1 MDYPVQKYS
10 FSPLPRFIIRVV
22 LACNAK
28 TNITCLPLPFVS
40 FFLFSFRS
48 LHLFFPDTSRLIATI
63 SNLLALL
70 DPPTSQFRNYSSQWP
85 LYNTCQ
91 LSSLLP
97 LRSARSLIIR
107 LPSPS
112 SLPYLVTP
120 IVVPKLRTRR
130 KSSSSPRRP
139 PEPLLLMD
147 RPSSAAPF
155 SLMAS
160 VL

>member
-10 FSPLPRFIIRVV
+10 FSPLPRFIIRVI

-85 LYNTCQ
+85 LYNVSSISCFQTLRAEKTLSVMQ
-91 LSSLLP
+91 GTHTSLSVVMARSSLIVKNVL
-97 LRSARSLIIR
+97 LDVF
-107 LPSPS
+107 S
-112 SLPYLVTP
+112 S
-120 IVVPKLRTRR
+120 RF
-130 KSSSSPRRP
+130 RP
-139 PEPLLLMD
+139 
-147 RPSSAAPF
+147 
-155 SLMAS
+155 
-160 VL
+160 